1 MPKQIP
7 EGIKLRAME
16 LYLQGDKTAKEIATL
31 VSDNGVV
38 VKPPTIYA
46 WAKKEQWGQ
55 QKAVARADSQQKL
68 AETEGQRFARLQRE
82 QLESYTVISN
92 KAYRELSELHFD
104 KAFDAVKAI
113 DVGNKGQREVLSG
126 MINLEFVHDVLAVL
140 VEEVGDQD
148 ILNKVALKLKTLVQT
163 SQEDQ

>member
-1 MPKQIP
+1 MPKHIP
-7 EGIKLRAME
+7 ETTKLEAME
-16 LYLQGDKTAKEIATL
+16 LYLEGSKTAKEIANI
-31 VSDNGVV
+31 VSKNGVS

-46 WAKKEQWGQ
+46 WAKKEAWDQ
-55 QKAVARADSQQKL
+55 QKAIAVADEQQKI
-68 AETEGQRFARLQRE
+68 AESEGQKFARLQRE

-113 DVGNKGQREVLSG
+113 DVGNKGQREVLAG
-126 MINLEFVHDVLAVL
+126 MINLQFVQDVLTIL

-148 ILNKVALKLKTLVQT
+148 ILNKVALKLKTLVQS